1 MNIKNVFGFHRIY
14 ADAAAATPIHPRV
27 KRRLI
32 TLLEQYANPGALHKE
47 AVAAKSELEKA
58 RAEIAAAIGA
68 HPDEIIFTASGTEAN
83 NLALMGTLMPLLRE
97 HTNIR
102 AVTSSIEHQS
112 VLETLAHLKKYGLE
126 VIELPVDEGGLVS
139 PQALAEAITDTT
151 ALVSIQLVNS
161 EVGTIEPIREI
172 AREIRRVRRARAAA
186 GNTLPL
192 LFHSDAAQAPLYLEV
207 KVEKLGVDLM
217 TLDAQKVLGPKGVGI
232 LYRKRGVAIEPIMFG
247 GRQESGLR
255 PGTENMPLAGAFA
268 EALTMAQDGV
278 EERATRVAAVRDF
291 LMDELLKRIP
301 NTHIHGPFDSAQG
314 TLPAY
319 RVANNI
325 NLSIEGLE
333 GETAVIALDAL
344 GIAVSTRSACS
355 ALNTEPSH
363 VMTAL
368 GLSRDRARE
377 AVRITLL
384 PDATEADAL
393 RIVSTFEKV
402 CALYRKK

>member
-278 EERATRVAAVRDF
+278 
-291 LMDELLKRIP
+291 
-301 NTHIHGPFDSAQG
+301 
-314 TLPAY
+314 
-319 RVANNI
+319 
-325 NLSIEGLE
+325 
-333 GETAVIALDAL
+333 
-344 GIAVSTRSACS
+344 
-355 ALNTEPSH
+355 
-363 VMTAL
+363 
-368 GLSRDRARE
+368 
-377 AVRITLL
+377 
-384 PDATEADAL
+384 
-393 RIVSTFEKV
+393 
-402 CALYRKK
+402 